1 MAQIRQGTDTG
12 GCCGTIACMN
22 PRQFAREW
30 ADAWNRRDIEAVLAH
45 FADDVV
51 FTSPTALAIT
61 GSAVVR
67 GKDGLRTYWNTAMAR
82 IQTLHFTLNR
92 VLWDAEL
99 RELAIIYTADI
110 NGAARTVSEN
120 LLFDASDRV
129 TAAEV
134 FHGAPRMSG

>member
-1 MAQIRQGTDTG
+1 VD
-12 GCCGTIACMN
+12 
-22 PRQFAREW
+22 
-30 ADAWNRRDIEAVLAH
+30 
-45 FADDVV
+45 
-51 FTSPTALAIT
+51 
-61 GSAVVR
+61 
-67 GKDGLRTYWNTAMAR
+67 
-82 IQTLHFTLNR
+82 R

-134 FHGAPRMSG
+134 FHGAPRTSD